1 MAKYYFLSS
10 ILTPIEI
17 GQKPEISFGDLV
29 ALLEMNLTSSDLRK
43 LTMLKKWLDIKNLR
57 AMWAKEPIDTRGSLS
72 DKELDEALLE
82 EETLPDYVFEFMQE
96 FESDTDRLQNFS
108 SLFAQFFCEA
118 KSQAGFLGEVM
129 QGEWE
134 LELTLAAIRSKE
146 FGRDISKELQFEDS
160 QDPFVAHIL
169 AQKDLDHY
177 APPQEYLQVKE
188 LYTKFRDSP
197 IELHKA
203 LLEFRL
209 NRLIEFEETRPFSI
223 DQVLAYT
230 MRLMLVED
238 WNNLSSDKG
247 KQILGQIA

>member
-29 ALLEMNLTSSDLRK
+29 ALLEMNLTSSDLSK

-118 KSQAGFLGEVM
+118 KSFC
-129 QGEWE
+129 
-134 LELTLAAIRSKE
+134 R
-146 FGRDISKELQFEDS
+146 
-160 QDPFVAHIL
+160 
-169 AQKDLDHY
+169 
-177 APPQEYLQVKE
+177 
-188 LYTKFRDSP
+188 
-197 IELHKA
+197 
-203 LLEFRL
+203 LLC
-209 NRLIEFEETRPFSI
+209 S
-223 DQVLAYT
+223 
-230 MRLMLVED
+230 
-238 WNNLSSDKG
+238 
-247 KQILGQIA
+247 